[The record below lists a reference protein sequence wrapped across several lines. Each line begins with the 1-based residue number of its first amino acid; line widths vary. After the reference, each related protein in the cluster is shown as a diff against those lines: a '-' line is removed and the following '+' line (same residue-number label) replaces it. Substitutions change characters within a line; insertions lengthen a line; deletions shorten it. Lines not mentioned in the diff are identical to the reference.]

1 MDGPHTPDEVESVL
15 AALRTG
21 GLEVVGQITDSSN
34 VALLVQVG
42 DADDVAAATGGP
54 VYGIYKPVRG
64 ERPLWDFPD
73 GTLAGREVATFEV
86 SRAGGWDVVPPT
98 VLRDGPLGEGSV
110 QLWIGDP
117 FGLEPDPRPVDVCP
131 PKRVPQGWLSIVD
144 GELEGGR
151 AVSIVHEDK
160 DDVRDVSVLDAVVNN
175 ADRKGSHLI
184 RDPGGRLWGYD
195 HGLTFS
201 PEPKLRTVLWG
212 WAGEPLRDVDVDRL
226 TRLQELLD
234 GESELMAVMVGL
246 LPAVDVTA
254 LVRRIRTMLRAG
266 RHPSPRG
273 GWPAIP
279 WPAL

>member
-1 MDGPHTPDEVESVL
+1 MDGPHTADEVELVADAL
-15 AALRTG
+15 ASRDV
-21 GLEVVGQITDSSN
+21 EVVGQITESSN
-34 VALLVQVG
+34 VALLVEVK
-42 DADDVAAATGGP
+42 DADEVAALVGGP
-54 VYGIYKPVRG
+54 VFAIYKPVRG
-64 ERPLWDFPD
+64 ERPLWDFPE

-117 FGLEPDPRPVDVCP
+117 FGLEPDPRPVDVVP
-131 PKRVPQGWLSIVD
+131 PRRVPQGWLSVVD
-144 GELEGGR
+144 GELSDGGS
-151 AVSIVHEDK
+151 VSIVHEDK

-175 ADRKGSHLI
+175 GDRKGSHLI
-184 RDPGGRLWGYD
+184 RDPSGRLWGYD
-195 HGLTFS
+195 HGVTFS
-201 PEPKLRTVLWG
+201 ADPKLRTVLWG
-212 WAGEPLRDVDVDRL
+212 WAGEPLRDVDVARL
-226 TRLQELLD
+226 TRLQELLE
-234 GESELMAVMVGL
+234 GESELMVDLVRL

-254 LVRRIRTMLRAG
+254 LTRRIRMLLRSG